1 MCFWQIPHILQYASA
16 VHKQLVATCGYVVS
30 DHWPH
35 RHRDKGHYKTK
46 VQVLECKGRHA
57 LKRFIESQH
66 DPAGI

>member
-35 RHRDKGHYKTK
+35 TDTGTKAITKLKYKFWSVK
-46 VQVLECKGRHA
+46 EDML
-57 LKRFIESQH
+57 
-66 DPAGI
+66 